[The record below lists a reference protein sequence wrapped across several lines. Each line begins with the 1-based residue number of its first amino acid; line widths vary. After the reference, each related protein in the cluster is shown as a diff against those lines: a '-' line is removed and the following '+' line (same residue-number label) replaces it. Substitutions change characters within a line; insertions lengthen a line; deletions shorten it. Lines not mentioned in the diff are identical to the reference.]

1 VRVPAGSAAL
11 LASRIATLPAAPA
24 VVERRIVV
32 KKGDT
37 LQTIANRAGVSL
49 SALCDWNDL
58 PRTARPKKG
67 TVLLVPGKRGTAPT
81 REALASAPPA
91 PRGEIRGVPTP
102 AAAVTSAS
110 LVGPYT
116 SVPVT
121 TVSRQEEAAPAVVPI
136 PAEGFVDTP
145 ARATSAR
152 DTRAQESHGTRVV
165 RHTVKK
171 GDTLFAIASHY
182 GVSVDEIQRQNRIRS
197 PQSLKAGQT
206 LVLSLAT
213 LN

>member
-11 LASRIATLPAAPA
+11 LASRIAALPAAPA
-24 VVERRIVV
+24 VVEKRVV
-32 KKGDT
+32 VRKGDT
-37 LQTIANRAGVSL
+37 LQKIAKRAGVSVTE
-49 SALCDWNDL
+49 LCDWNDL

-67 TVLLVPGKRGTAPT
+67 TVLVVPGKRGTARP
-81 REALASAPPA
+81 REALASASPA

-116 SVPVT
+116 SSVPPT
-121 TVSRQEEAAPAVVPI
+121 TASRTTEAAPAAVAI
-136 PAEGFVDTP
+136 PAEGFVDAP
-145 ARATSAR
+145 AG
-152 DTRAQESHGTRVV
+152 GTRVV

-171 GDTLFAIASHY
+171 GDTLFAIAAHY
-182 GVSVDEIQRQNRIRS
+182 GVSVGEIQRQNRIRS
-197 PQSLKAGQT
+197 PHALKAGQT
-206 LVLSLAT
+206 LVLSLAA